1 MNGVDQSKAQSDL
14 GRALRDAASRGDVAA
29 IARSIATA
37 EGKAAIDSVDG
48 QGQSALLL
56 AIQRGHDQA
65 AIALIDAGADIN
77 RQAAN
82 QDTPWLLAGA
92 SGRTA
97 ALKRML
103 ATGKVDYA
111 KRNRYGG
118 NALIP
123 ACERGHV
130 ETVRLLVTESK
141 IDLDHVNNLGW
152 TALIEAV
159 ILGDGGKRHVATVRA
174 LVDAGARRDIGDRQ
188 GVTPLQHAQS
198 RGYKEMVA
206 ILSERA
212 AK

>member
-141 IDLDHVNNLGW
+141 IDLDHVNNLAW
-152 TALIEAV
+152 TALLEAIV
-159 ILGDGGKRHVATVRA
+159 LGDGGPRHVEIVRLLVAHKANVNLADGNGQSPLA
-174 LVDAGARRDIGDRQ
+174 LARARGQSAIVRILEEAGAR
-188 GVTPLQHAQS
+188 
-198 RGYKEMVA
+198 
-206 ILSERA
+206 
-212 AK
+212 